1 VFHDIPAAVL
11 DRMRELEEMD
21 SRDRTDGSLQRI
33 RLRQVPPETGR
44 FLAMLASMAPP
55 GDCVEI
61 GTSAGYSTLWL
72 TLAGRRRAGRIKTFE
87 ILEEKAELARQTFER
102 AEVAD
107 LVDFVHGNAFDYIP
121 DCDEI
126 AFCFLDAE
134 KADYQDYYNAIV
146 PRLVPGGILAA
157 DNVLSHREVLA
168 PFTGRALA
176 DDRVD
181 ALVIPIGS
189 GVLVCRK
196 GKGDSQETSEM
207 SFL

>member
-1 VFHDIPAAVL
+1 VFHDIPEAVL
-11 DRMRELEEMD
+11 NRIRELEEMD
-21 SRDRTDGSLQRI
+21 SRDRMDGSLQRI

-44 FLAMLASMAPP
+44 LLAMLASMAPP
-55 GDCVEI
+55 GDFVEI

-72 TLAGRRRAGRIKTFE
+72 TLAGRYRAGRIKTFE

-102 AEVAD
+102 ACVAD

-134 KADYQDYYNAIV
+134 KADYQDYYDVIV
-146 PRLVPGGILAA
+146 PRLVSGGILVA
-157 DNVLSHREVLA
+157 DNVLSHREVLM
-168 PFTGRALA
+168 PFTERALA
-176 DDRVD
+176 DERVD

-189 GVLVCRK
+189 GVLVCRR
-196 GKGDSQETSEM
+196 ENRLERRSEGNK
-207 SFL
+207 

>member
-1 VFHDIPAAVL
+1 VFHDIPGAVL
-11 DRMRELEEMD
+11 DRIRELEEMD
-21 SRDRTDGSLQRI
+21 SRDRTDGSPQRI

-44 FLAMLASMAPP
+44 FLAMLASLAPP

-72 TLAGRRRAGRIKTFE
+72 TLAGRYRAGRIKTFE

-102 AEVAD
+102 AQVAD

-134 KADYQDYYNAIV
+134 KTDYQDYYDVIV
-146 PRLVPGGILAA
+146 PRLVPGGILVA
-157 DNVLSHREVLA
+157 DNVLSHREVLT
-168 PFTGRALA
+168 PFTERALA
-176 DDRVD
+176 DERID

-189 GVLVCRK
+189 GVLLCRREK
-196 GKGDSQETSEM
+196 T
-207 SFL
+207 